1 MRMTVSGDTLN
12 NKGLILLVDDEE
24 VVLDVGTQML
34 EKIGYSVFKA
44 QNGKEAIAIFRE
56 YRAKVDLV
64 ILDLRMPEMDGEC
77 AYELLKEIKPDV
89 KVLISSGC
97 SLRDR
102 NTQNLKY
109 GCSGFIQKPFN
120 LKALSRKVEEL
131 ISA

>member
-1 MRMTVSGDTLN
+1 MILSGQPSS

-24 VVLDVGTQML
+24 IVLDVGSQML

-44 QNGKEAIAIFRE
+44 RNGKEAIALFRE
-56 YRAKVDLV
+56 NKAQVNMV

-77 AYELLKEIKPDV
+77 VYELLKEIKPDV

-97 SLRDR
+97 SLRDQAS
-102 NTQNLKY
+102 QNLKY

-120 LKALSRKVEEL
+120 LKTLSQKIEEL
-131 ISA
+131 MTQ

>member
-1 MRMTVSGDTLN
+1 MILSGEPLN
-12 NKGLILLVDDEE
+12 HKGLILLVDDEDL
-24 VVLDVGTQML
+24 VLDVGNQML

-44 QNGKEAIAIFRE
+44 KNGKEAIAIFRE
-56 YRAKVDLV
+56 HKAQVNLV

-97 SLRDR
+97 SLRDQAS
-102 NTQNLKY
+102 QNLKY

-120 LKALSRKVEEL
+120 LKALSQKVEEL
-131 ISA
+131 IAQ

>member
-1 MRMTVSGDTLN
+1 MLLSGDTLSC
-12 NKGLILLVDDEE
+12 KGMILLVDDEE

-44 QNGKEAIAIFRE
+44 KNGKEAIAIFRE
-56 YRAKVDLV
+56 HKAQVSLV

-102 NTQNLKY
+102 TRQNLKY
-109 GCSGFIQKPFN
+109 GYSGFIQKPFS
-120 LKALSRKVEEL
+120 LKGLSQKVEEL
-131 ISA
+131 IPG

>member
-1 MRMTVSGDTLN
+1 
-12 NKGLILLVDDEE
+12 
-24 VVLDVGTQML
+24 
-34 EKIGYSVFKA
+34 
-44 QNGKEAIAIFRE
+44 
-56 YRAKVDLV
+56 
-64 ILDLRMPEMDGEC
+64 MPEMDGEC

-97 SLRDR
+97 NLRDR

-120 LKALSRKVEEL
+120 LNALSQKVEEL

>member
-1 MRMTVSGDTLN
+1 MILSGNPLR

-24 VVLDVGTQML
+24 IVLDVGTQML
-34 EKIGYSVFKA
+34 EKIGYSVCKA
-44 QNGKEAIAIFRE
+44 KNGKEAIVLFRE
-56 YRAKVDLV
+56 HKAQVSLI

-97 SLRDR
+97 SLRDQAS
-102 NTQNLKY
+102 QNLKY

-120 LKALSRKVEEL
+120 LNTLSQKVEEL
-131 ISA
+131 ITQ

>member
-1 MRMTVSGDTLN
+1 
-12 NKGLILLVDDEE
+12 
-24 VVLDVGTQML
+24 ML

-44 QNGKEAIAIFRE
+44 RNGKEAIAIFRAHKS
-56 YRAKVDLV
+56 RVNLV

-97 SLRDR
+97 SLRD
-102 NTQNLKY
+102 QASQKLKY

-120 LKALSRKVEEL
+120 LKALSQKVEAL
-131 ISA
+131 ICG